1 MVTRDWGNDF
11 GDEVKNQYDP
21 DKKQNHSEA
30 GISHNATSPQDGA
43 NIRLTPTSFFPRYD
57 ELFLGAEK

>member
-1 MVTRDWGNDF
+1 MVTRHWGNDF

-30 GISHNATSPQDGA
+30 GISHNATSPEYGA
-43 NIRLTPTSFFPRYD
+43 NIRLTLTSSPRYD
-57 ELFLGAEK
+57 ELFLGAKK